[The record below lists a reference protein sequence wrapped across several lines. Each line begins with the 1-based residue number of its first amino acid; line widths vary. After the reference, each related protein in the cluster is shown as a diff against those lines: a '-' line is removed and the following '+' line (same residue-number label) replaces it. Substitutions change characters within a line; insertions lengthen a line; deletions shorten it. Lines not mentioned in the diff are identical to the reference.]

1 MVPVSGLRLRQLDS
15 VGQLRARAEAW
26 DDLWRRSE
34 VTIPT
39 ARAELVALW
48 LEHLAPR
55 AVFRGLVVEQ
65 GNRLVA
71 AIPLVGR
78 RVKGLFTAGDVTWNY
93 WSPNGDLLLDPADDG
108 SAALD
113 LLAAAVED
121 LPWPLLWLE
130 MPPVDTSR
138 WQALLEACAHRA
150 LETEVHRRYEIG
162 TVEIAGDF
170 QQYEARL
177 SKGLRRNVAKE
188 LRRLERAGPV
198 KLKTYSRL
206 AADEVEH
213 HLRRALQIE
222 DRGWKG
228 DVRGS
233 VLGTPGIAEFYAC
246 QIRKL
251 AEWGGLRVSFLE
263 HRGEP
268 IAFEL
273 GWTGKEVY
281 HSFKVGYDPAYAP
294 YSPGNLLR
302 FQLTRALYEEPGHRM
317 VDFQGPLTGALR
329 SWSTGSYSIG
339 RVVVAP
345 RRLGS
350 RALLA
355 GYRALGPVVRSV
367 REWTARSGP

>member
-1 MVPVSGLRLRQLDS
+1 MTQLRLKQIDS
-15 VGQLRARAEAW
+15 IDQLRAGAAVW

-48 LEHLAPR
+48 LEQFAPR

-65 GNRLVA
+65 GSRPVA
-71 AIPLVGR
+71 ALPLVGR
-78 RVKGLFTAGDVTWNY
+78 RVKGVFAAGDVTWNY
-93 WSPNGDLLLDPADDG
+93 WSPNGDLLLDPAADVD
-108 SAALD
+108 AALD
-113 LLAAAVED
+113 LLAAAVVD

-130 MPPVDTSR
+130 MPPVETAR
-138 WQALLEACAHRA
+138 WQALLAAFARRG

-170 QQYEARL
+170 GRYEGRL
-177 SKGLRRNVAKE
+177 SKGLRRNVTKE

-198 KLKTYSRL
+198 ELKTYPRL
-206 AADEVEH
+206 APDEVED

-228 DVRGS
+228 DAEDSALR
-233 VLGTPGIAEFYAC
+233 TPGIAEFYSRQA
-246 QIRKL
+246 RKL
-251 AEWGGLRVSFLE
+251 AEWGSLRLTFLE
-263 HRGEP
+263 HCGGP

-273 GWTGKEVY
+273 GWTGKGVY
-281 HSFKVGYDPAYAP
+281 HSFKVGYDPAYARH
-294 YSPGNLLR
+294 SPGNLLR
-302 FQLTRALYEEPGHRM
+302 LQLIRALHEERDCRLL
-317 VDFQGPLTGALR
+317 DFQGPLTGALR
-329 SWSTGSYSIG
+329 SWSTGSYPIG

-345 RRLGS
+345 RRPGS

-355 GYRALGPVVRSV
+355 GYRALVPVVRGV
-367 REWTARSGP
+367 RSWTAQSGP